1 MSYLQDIT
9 GMLRGNRNLQLLAL
23 QAVVTQ
29 FCYNML
35 LVVWQPYMIS
45 HGTSFTQLGTIQTVI
60 TIFTGL
66 GSLIWGRLSDQYG
79 RKPIHIVSMIAR
91 VVAVFF
97 AYSATNWYGF
107 LGFGVFI
114 GLSANWSQTNPVST
128 TLVSESVKE
137 DKMSTA
143 LSIYSSAGT
152 LLAVLAS
159 PLGGYLAENQGYYL
173 IFISCIVGELFNAV
187 VAQLFLSET
196 LNTPTNPKTS
206 NPYNMLIPERSLM
219 PFYLSSMLTM
229 FSWRIAFSN
238 LNAILVD
245 SYGITTIQLGLMASA
260 FSLSWGL
267 LQTPIGV
274 FIDRYPKRQFL
285 ILSRIG
291 FLLISL
297 GYIFFKSF
305 PVLML
310 LQIINGLS
318 HGFGIPSLT
327 SMVLTQTDKDQRAT
341 VMAKLTTLP
350 QIVSIPA
357 PIIGAY
363 LFELY
368 GFDFIVSI
376 RVVFILASILI
387 LSFWIKPSKD

>member
-9 GMLRGNRNLQLLAL
+9 GTLRGNRNLQLLAL

-35 LVVWQPYMIS
+35 LVIWQPYMIT

-66 GSLIWGRLSDQYG
+66 GSLLWGKLSDQYG
-79 RKPIHIVSMIAR
+79 RKPVHIASMIAR
-91 VVAVFF
+91 VIAVFF
-97 AYSATNWYGF
+97 AYTATNWYGF

-128 TLVSESVKE
+128 TLVSESVAE

-152 LLAVLAS
+152 LLAVIAS

-187 VAQLFLSET
+187 VAQLFLTET
-196 LNTPTNPKTS
+196 LSAPSTQITMNPLS
-206 NPYNMLIPERSLM
+206 ILIPERNLM
-219 PFYLSSMLTM
+219 PFYLSNMLTM
-229 FSWRIAFSN
+229 FSWRVAFSN
-238 LNAILVD
+238 LNAILVN
-245 SYGITTIQLGLMASA
+245 SYGITTLQLGLMASA

-285 ILSRIG
+285 ILSRVG

-297 GYIFFKSF
+297 GYLFFKSF
-305 PVLML
+305 PVFIL
-310 LQIINGLS
+310 LQIINGLA

-327 SMVLTQTDKDQRAT
+327 SMVLTRTEKDQRAT

-350 QIVSIPA
+350 QIVSVPA

-363 LFELY
+363 LYELY
-368 GFDFIVSI
+368 GFNFIVSI
-376 RVVFILASILI
+376 RVAFILASILV
-387 LSFWIKPSKD
+387 LYFWIKPSKD